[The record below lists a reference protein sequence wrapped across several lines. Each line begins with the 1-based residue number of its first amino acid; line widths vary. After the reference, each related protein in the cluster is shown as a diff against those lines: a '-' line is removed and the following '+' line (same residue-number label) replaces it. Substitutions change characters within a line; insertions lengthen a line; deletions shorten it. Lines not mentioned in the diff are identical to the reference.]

1 MLIDSYVVFHGR
13 SMTKHKLSGYASML
27 TRKARRR
34 SLFLFMISAK
44 ARRIRNL
51 TSEPTRGEDGS
62 CVLSELDRGNR
73 NISGNA
79 LLRHVFKLLGF
90 ELEIAINNLS
100 YRNTMMKASAMFKSW
115 IDFKNKYC
123 IFFPGDG
130 IGCQPLNRWSDIAK
144 ANIGWIA
151 IDCAA
156 AWAMNWM

>member
-1 MLIDSYVVFHGR
+1 
-13 SMTKHKLSGYASML
+13 ML

-44 ARRIRNL
+44 VRRIRNL

-62 CVLSELDRGNR
+62 CVPSELDRGNR
-73 NISGNA
+73 NISGNS
-79 LLRHVFKLLGF
+79 LRMTYS
-90 ELEIAINNLS
+90 EIRIAACVQTPWIWSGNCDLS
-100 YRNTMMKASAMFKSW
+100 YCNTMMKASAMFKSW

-130 IGCQPLNRWSDIAK
+130 IGCQPLNRRSDIAK